1 MPGPPQNPGH
11 LCAQVCSSAYTAPS
25 PAATTPAAQCI
36 QPQSRAGRRRV
47 ACSVASP
54 VRTAYP
60 PSEVVQQLNTEAP
73 TDIEYD
79 AVIIGSGMG
88 GLATAAQLVA
98 RGAKVV
104 VLEK

>member
-1 MPGPPQNPGH
+1 MRHASVNAFGGSNV
-11 LCAQVCSSAYTAPS
+11 VCSSMAH
-25 PAATTPAAQCI
+25 
-36 QPQSRAGRRRV
+36 RRRAVGASSMV
-47 ACSVASP
+47 AHATKTP
-54 VRTAYP
+54 YP
-60 PSEVVQQLNTEAP
+60 PAQQVAQLPTEAP

-98 RGAKVV
+98 KGAKVV

>member
-1 MPGPPQNPGH
+1 VRLAAVQAPPK
-11 LCAQVCSSAYTAPS
+11 
-25 PAATTPAAQCI
+25 I
-36 QPQSRAGRRRV
+36 
-47 ACSVASP
+47 
-54 VRTAYP
+54 AYP
-60 PSEVVQQLNTEAP
+60 PLTVVEQLPTEAP

-79 AVIIGSGMG
+79 AVVIGSGMG